1 MGISLALAGVLVMLL
16 AVYDYG
22 IRLCGVSAGPV
33 ESVRL
38 DGDVVLGGL
47 FPVHE
52 NGING
57 CGAFDKGGY
66 QRLEAMVYALD
77 RINNDDNLLPGIQI
91 GAYILDTCSRDTYA
105 LEQTMEFVT
114 STITRIDLNAFTCPN
129 GSVPA
134 YQPPQP
140 TVGVVG
146 AAGSPVSTMVANIL
160 RLFKIPQVSYASTS
174 PELSDKSRYDYFLR
188 VVPPDTYQAQAM
200 LDIVTALGWTYVSTV
215 ASAGNYGENGISTF
229 RNLSRSTDIC
239 LTVMEVIPR
248 DATDGTFDKLVK
260 YLSTI
265 EHARGVV
272 TFASETDIRRLLAAV
287 ARANM
292 TGHFIWIGSDDWG
305 TKPNPVEGQE
315 AVAEGSITLLPARIP
330 DKGFDEYFT
339 SLTPTNGSSRVWFQ
353 EYWERTFHCTFDVFE
368 TEKLDNPKLCTGEET
383 FSDETYE
390 QEGKISFVVD
400 AVYAFAHALNRIQG
414 ELCNGSA
421 GLCPEFMNVDG
432 HSLLDILK
440 NISFGGSTGTVR
452 FNRDGDRPGSYQLYQ
467 FQKTESD
474 DYRYVPIGTW
484 VDKLSLNWTH
494 VSWGGSDPDRI
505 PESVC
510 SLPCDINKGEKR
522 KKRPGDECCW
532 LCVNCES
539 YQYLVDEWHCR
550 NCTLGY
556 QPRRD
561 RRGCIEIPA
570 EYLTWDS
577 PWAIP
582 PTLLAIIGIACTM
595 FIIVIFVRFN
605 NTPIIRASGREL
617 CYVLLFGI
625 LATYMAVF
633 TLIARPS
640 TLTCCLRRMMLGL
653 SVVIS
658 FSALYTKTNRV
669 YRIFNSG
676 KRSVRRPKYTSP
688 RSQMVICFGL
698 VSVQLVGAT
707 LWLAI
712 DPPQAIKT
720 FPSWHQ
726 AILECA
732 VTDLSLVLSLSYA
745 MVLIVMCTV
754 YAFKTRKMPENF
766 NEAKFIAFAMYTT
779 CVVWVAFIPI
789 YIGTSSTDYKIQ
801 QTLLCLCFIVS
812 ATVTLGCIFVPKI
825 YIVMFAPQK
834 NKKPSGTMMLNS
846 RMRSTCGSIEGK
858 PNGEMKAQTLST
870 SAAPVS
876 NTTSSDFESRTP
888 EEEAT
893 RF

>member
-1 MGISLALAGVLVMLL
+1 MGIPPVLAEVVVVLL

-22 IRLCGVSAGPV
+22 VRVRGVSAGPV

-38 DGDVVLGGL
+38 TGDVVLGGL

-52 NGING
+52 GGING
-57 CGAFDKGGY
+57 CGPFDLGGY

-77 RINNDDNLLPGIQI
+77 SINNDDDLLPGITI

-114 STITRIDLNAFTCPN
+114 STIARIDLNAFTCPN
-129 GSVPA
+129 GSKPE

-140 TVGVVG
+140 TIGVVG
-146 AAGSPVSTMVANIL
+146 AASSPVSTMVANIL

-229 RNLSRSTDIC
+229 RNLSRSSGIC
-239 LTVMEVIPR
+239 LTDPEVIPR

-260 YLSTI
+260 YLSKA

-287 ARANM
+287 ARANQ

-315 AVAEGSITLLPARIP
+315 AVAEGSITLLPAGSL

-339 SLTPTNGSSRVWFQ
+339 SLTPKNGSSRVWFQ
-353 EYWERTFHCTFDVFE
+353 EYWEKTFHCTFDAFKALKQGA
-368 TEKLDNPKLCTGEET
+368 TKLCTGHEALSE
-383 FSDETYE
+383 ETYE

-400 AVYAFAHALNRIQG
+400 AVYAFAHALNNIQQD
-414 ELCNGSA
+414 LCNRSA
-421 GLCPEFMNVDG
+421 GLCPEVLSVDG
-432 HSLLDILK
+432 WRLLEYMK
-440 NISFGGSTGTVR
+440 NVSFEGSSGTVR
-452 FNRDGDRPGSYQLYQ
+452 FNKDGDRPGSYQLYQ
-467 FQKTESD
+467 FQRTARDE
-474 DYRYVPIGTW
+474 YRYVPIGTW
-484 VDKLSLNWTH
+484 ADKLSLNRTY
-494 VSWGGSDPDRI
+494 VSWAGSNPDVA

-510 SLPCDINKGEKR
+510 SLPCNTAKGEKR
-522 KKRPGDECCW
+522 RKRPGDECCW
-532 LCVNCES
+532 LCVNCEP
-539 YQYLVDEWHCR
+539 YQYLVDEWTCR
-550 NCTLGY
+550 NCTPGF
-556 QPRRD
+556 QPRWD
-561 RRGCIEIPA
+561 RRGCEEISS

-582 PTLLAIIGIACTM
+582 PTLLAVIGIVCTV
-595 FIIVIFVRFN
+595 FVIAVFVRFN

-625 LATYMAVF
+625 LATYVAVF

-712 DPPQAIKT
+712 DPPKAIKT

-726 AILECA
+726 VILECA

-745 MVLIVMCTV
+745 MVLIVMCTL

-846 RMRSTCGSIEGK
+846 RMRSTCGSIEGR
-858 PNGEMKAQTLST
+858 PNGEMRAQTLT
-870 SAAPVS
+870 TGAAPVS
-876 NTTSSDFESRTP
+876 NTTSSG
-888 EEEAT
+888 